1 MKKVFK
7 GLMIAAAVTMSAGV
21 CLNAAADTAKLDQLL
36 EQVKKNRAA
45 DAKLDA
51 AREQE
56 FLSDRADKQAL
67 LSKAK
72 AAFAAEEARGKS
84 LTKQFA
90 DNEGAIAAKEQELLN
105 AQGTLGEMFGIVRGT
120 ATETIGAIATSNIS
134 AQFKG
139 REDLLKKLSV
149 AKELPTITELEELWI
164 ALQTEM
170 TESAKVSKFD
180 GEVTGLDGTK
190 APASVTRVGSFN
202 LITDN
207 GFLVYNADTKEMQPL
222 VKQPESYVVSDSV
235 AFKNAAAG
243 ELKAVYVDP
252 TGGNLLRLKTQ
263 EATLEEQFHSGG
275 TPGYVITVLLIIGL
289 LISAVRFLS
298 LTAASSK
305 INSQLKNLNNPSTD
319 NALGRILKVYHDNKK
334 ADVEN
339 LELKLDEAIMRETP
353 AIEKGIGILKLIA
366 AVGPLLGLLGTVVGM
381 IGAFQMITLHGTGD
395 PKIMAGSISMALV
408 TTVQG
413 LLCALPL
420 LFLHSLLQSKSN
432 SILHILDEQS
442 AGIIAAHAEKERS

>member
-56 FLSDRADKQAL
+56 FLSERADKQAL

-134 AQFKG
+134 AQYKG

-149 AKELPTITELEELWI
+149 AKELPTIAELEDLWI

-202 LITDN
+202 LISDN

-235 AFKNAAAG
+235 AFKNSAAG
-243 ELKAVYVDP
+243 ELKPVYIDP

-289 LISAVRFLS
+289 LISAVRFLA
-298 LTAASSK
+298 LTSAGSK
-305 INSQLKNLNNPSTD
+305 INAQLKNLNNPSTD

>member
-7 GLMIAAAVTMSAGV
+7 GLMIAAAVTLSAGV

-56 FLSDRADKQAL
+56 FMSDRADKQAL
-67 LSKAK
+67 LNKAK
-72 AAFAAEEARGKS
+72 AAFAAEDARGKS

-90 DNEGAIAAKEQELLN
+90 DNEGKLAAKEQELIN

-120 ATETIGAIATSNIS
+120 ATETIGAISTSNIS
-134 AQFKG
+134 AQYKG
-139 REDLLKKLSV
+139 REDLLKKLAE
-149 AKELPTITELEELWI
+149 AKELPTISELEELWI

-170 TESAKVSKFD
+170 TESAKVSKFE
-180 GEVTGLDGTK
+180 GNVVNLDGTTSK
-190 APASVTRVGSFN
+190 HSVVRVGSFN
-202 LITDN
+202 LITDD
-207 GFLVYNADTKEMQPL
+207 GYLVYNADTKEMQPL
-222 VKQPESYVVSDSV
+222 ARQPEDHIKDGAVE
-235 AFKNAAAG
+235 FKNAPAG
-243 ELKAVYVDP
+243 TVQAVYIDP

-263 EATLEEQFHSGG
+263 EASLEDQFHQGG
-275 TPGYVITVLLIIGL
+275 SVGYVITVLLGLGLIIGL
-289 LISAVRFLS
+289 WRFIVLS
-298 LTAASSK
+298 GMQSG
-305 INSQLKNLNNPSTD
+305 INAQLKNLSNPNSN
-319 NALGRILKVYHDNKK
+319 NALGRILKVYQDNRNV
-334 ADVEN
+334 DVEN

-353 AIEKGIGILKLIA
+353 SVETGIGLLKLIA

-395 PKIMAGSISMALV
+395 PKIMADQIAMALV

-413 LLCALPL
+413 LLCALPM
-420 LFLHSLLQSKSN
+420 LFIHSLLQSKAN
-432 SILHILDEQS
+432 SVLHILDEQS
-442 AGIIAAHAEKERS
+442 TGMIAAHAEKENA

>member
-21 CLNAAADTAKLDQLL
+21 CLNAAANTAQLDQLL

-134 AQFKG
+134 AQYKG

-149 AKELPTITELEELWI
+149 AKELPTIAELEDLWI

-180 GEVTGLDGTK
+180 GEVTGLDGAK

-202 LITDN
+202 LISDN
-207 GFLVYNADTKEMQPL
+207 GYLVYNADTKEMQPL
-222 VKQPESYVVSDSV
+222 VKQPESYVVSASAD
-235 AFKNAAAG
+235 FKNAPAG

-263 EATLEEQFHSGG
+263 EATLEEQYHSGG
-275 TPGYVITVLLIIGL
+275 TPGYVITVLLVIGL
-289 LISAVRFLS
+289 LISVVRFFA
-298 LTAASSK
+298 LTAAGAK
-305 INSQLKNLNNPSTD
+305 INAQLKNLNNPSTD
-319 NALGRILKVYHDNKK
+319 NPLGRILKVYHDNKK

>member
-7 GLMIAAAVTMSAGV
+7 GLVIAAAMTMSAGV
-21 CLNAAADTAKLDQLL
+21 CLNAYADTAKLDQLL
-36 EQVKKNRAA
+36 EQVKKDRVA

-51 AREQE
+51 AREAE
-56 FLSDRADKQAL
+56 FVSDRADKQAL
-67 LSKAK
+67 LNKAK

-84 LTKQFA
+84 LTQQYA
-90 DNEGAIAAKEQELLN
+90 DNEGKLAAKEAELQT
-105 AQGTLGEMFGIVRGT
+105 AQGTLGEMFGIVRGA
-120 ATETIGAIATSNIS
+120 ATETIGSIATSNIS

-139 REDLLKKLSV
+139 REELLKKLSV
-149 AKELPTITELEELWI
+149 AKELPTISELEELWI

-180 GEVTGLDGTK
+180 SEYVNLDGT
-190 APASVTRVGSFN
+190 PGQSNVTRVGSFS
-202 LITDN
+202 LINEN
-207 GFLVYNADTKEMQPL
+207 GYLVFNAETQKMEPL
-222 VKQPESYVVSDSV
+222 VKQPGSHIVGDSV
-235 AFKNAAAG
+235 AFTKAAAG
-243 ELKAVYVDP
+243 TVAPVYIDP
-252 TGGNLLRLKTQ
+252 TGGNILRLKTQ

-289 LISAVRFLS
+289 LIAAVRFIALS
-298 LTAASSK
+298 SAGSK
-305 INSQLKNLNNPSTD
+305 INAQLRNLNNPSVD
-319 NALGRILKVYHDNKK
+319 NPLGRILKVYHDNKSV
-334 ADVEN
+334 DVEN

-366 AVGPLLGLLGTVVGM
+366 AVGPLLGLLGTVIGM

-395 PKIMAGSISMALV
+395 PKIMAGQISMALV

-420 LFLHSLLQSKSN
+420 LFIHSLLQSKSN

-442 AGIIAAHAEKERS
+442 AGIIAAHAEKEKA

>member
-7 GLMIAAAVTMSAGV
+7 GLVIAAAVTMSAGV

-36 EQVKKNRAA
+36 EQVKKNRSA

-67 LSKAK
+67 LNKAK

-84 LTKQFA
+84 LTQQFA
-90 DNEGAIAAKEQELLN
+90 DNEGKLAAKEQELIN

-120 ATETIGAIATSNIS
+120 ATETIGAISTSNIS
-134 AQFKG
+134 AQYKG
-139 REDLLKKLSV
+139 REDLLKKLAE
-149 AKELPTITELEELWI
+149 AKVLPTISELEELWI

-170 TESAKVSKFD
+170 TESAKVSKFE
-180 GEVTGLDGTK
+180 GNVVNLDGTTSK
-190 APASVTRVGSFN
+190 ANVTRVGSFN
-202 LITDN
+202 LISDD
-207 GFLVYNADTKEMQPL
+207 GYLVYNADTKEMQPL
-222 VKQPESYVVSDSV
+222 VRQPEDHIKNGAVD
-235 AFKNAAAG
+235 FKNAAAG
-243 ELKAVYVDP
+243 AVTAVYIDP

-263 EATLEEQFHSGG
+263 EASLEDQFHQGG
-275 TPGYVITVLLIIGL
+275 TVGYVITVLLGLGL
-289 LISAVRFLS
+289 LIGLWRFFA
-298 LTAASSK
+298 LTGMQSG
-305 INSQLKNLNNPSTD
+305 INSQLKNLNNPNSN
-319 NALGRILKVYHDNKK
+319 NALGRILKVYQDNKNV
-334 ADVEN
+334 DVEN

-353 AIEKGIGILKLIA
+353 AVETGIGLLKLIA

-395 PKIMAGSISMALV
+395 PKIMADQIAMALV

-413 LLCALPL
+413 LLCALPM
-420 LFLHSLLQSKSN
+420 LFIHSLLQSKAN
-432 SILHILDEQS
+432 SVLHILDEQS
-442 AGIIAAHAEKERS
+442 TGLIAAHAEKEKA

>member
-21 CLNAAADTAKLDQLL
+21 CLNAAANTAQLDQLL

-134 AQFKG
+134 AQYKG

-149 AKELPTITELEELWI
+149 AKELPTIAELEELWI

-180 GEVTGLDGTK
+180 GEVTGLDGAK

-202 LITDN
+202 LISDN

-243 ELKAVYVDP
+243 ELKPVYIDP

-289 LISAVRFLS
+289 LISAVRFLA
-298 LTAASSK
+298 LTAAGSK
-305 INSQLKNLNNPSTD
+305 INAQLKNLNNPSTD

-353 AIEKGIGILKLIA
+353 SIEKGIGILKLIA

>member
-139 REDLLKKLSV
+139 REELLKKLSV
-149 AKELPTITELEELWI
+149 AKELPTISELEELWI

>member
-7 GLMIAAAVTMSAGV
+7 GLVIAAAMTMSAGV
-21 CLNAAADTAKLDQLL
+21 CLNAYADTAKLDQLL
-36 EQVKKNRAA
+36 EQVKKDRVA

-51 AREQE
+51 AREAE
-56 FLSDRADKQAL
+56 FMSDRADKQAL
-67 LSKAK
+67 LNKAK

-84 LTKQFA
+84 LTQQYA
-90 DNEGAIAAKEQELLN
+90 DNEGKLAAKEAELQT
-105 AQGTLGEMFGIVRGT
+105 AQGTLGEMFGIVRGA
-120 ATETIGAIATSNIS
+120 ATETIGSIATSNIS

-149 AKELPTITELEELWI
+149 AKELPTISELEELWI

-180 GEVTGLDGTK
+180 SEYVNLDGT
-190 APASVTRVGSFN
+190 PAQSNVTRIGSFS
-202 LITDN
+202 LINEN
-207 GFLVYNADTKEMQPL
+207 GYLVFNAETQKMEPL
-222 VKQPESYVVSDSV
+222 VKQPESHIVGDSV
-235 AFKNAAAG
+235 AFTKASAG
-243 ELKAVYVDP
+243 TVAPVYIDP
-252 TGGNLLRLKTQ
+252 TGGNILRLKTQ
-263 EATLEEQFHSGG
+263 EATMMEQFHSGG

-289 LISAVRFLS
+289 LIALVRFISLS
-298 LTAASSK
+298 SAGSK
-305 INSQLKNLNNPSTD
+305 INAQLRNLNNPSVD
-319 NALGRILKVYHDNKK
+319 NPLGRILKVYHDNKS

-353 AIEKGIGILKLIA
+353 DIEKGIGILKLIA
-366 AVGPLLGLLGTVVGM
+366 AVGPLLGLLGTVIGM

-395 PKIMAGSISMALV
+395 PKIMAGQISMALV

-420 LFLHSLLQSKSN
+420 LFIHSLLQSKSN

-442 AGIIAAHAEKERS
+442 AGIIAAHAEKEKA

>member
-36 EQVKKNRAA
+36 EQVKKNRTA

-51 AREQE
+51 AREAE
-56 FLSDRADKQAL
+56 FVSDRADKQAL
-67 LSKAK
+67 LAKAK
-72 AAFAAEEARGKS
+72 AAFAAEEARGKA
-84 LTKQFA
+84 LTQQFA
-90 DNEGAIAAKEQELLN
+90 DNEGKIAAKEQELIN

-120 ATETIGAIATSNIS
+120 ATETIGSIATSNIS
-134 AQFKG
+134 AQYKG
-139 REDLLKKLSV
+139 REDLLKKLAV

-190 APASVTRVGSFN
+190 APAQVTRVGSFN
-202 LITDN
+202 LISDI
-207 GFLVYNADTKEMQPL
+207 GYLVYNADTKEMQPL
-222 VKQPESYVVSDSV
+222 VKQPESFVVADAV

-243 ELKAVYVDP
+243 ELKPVFVDV

-263 EATLEEQFHSGG
+263 EATLEEQFHQGG
-275 TPGYVITVLLIIGL
+275 TPGYVITVLLVIGL
-289 LISAVRFLS
+289 LISIVRFLALS
-298 LTAASSK
+298 SAGSK
-305 INSQLKNLNNPSTD
+305 INAQLKNLNNPSAD
-319 NALGRILKVYHDNKK
+319 NPLGRILKVYHDNKNV
-334 ADVEN
+334 DVEN

-366 AVGPLLGLLGTVVGM
+366 AVGPLLGLLGTVIGM

-420 LFLHSLLQSKSN
+420 LFLHSILQSKSN

-442 AGIIAAHAEKERS
+442 AGIIAAHAEKERA

>member
-7 GLMIAAAVTMSAGV
+7 GLVIAAAVTMSAGV

-51 AREQE
+51 AREAE
-56 FLSDRADKQAL
+56 FVADRADKQAL
-67 LSKAK
+67 LNKAK
-72 AAFAAEEARGKS
+72 AALDAENARGKA
-84 LTKQFA
+84 LTQQFA
-90 DNEGAIAAKEQELLN
+90 DNEGKIAAKEQELIN

-120 ATETIGAIATSNIS
+120 ATETIGSIATSNIS
-134 AQFKG
+134 AQYKG

-164 ALQTEM
+164 ALQTEA
-170 TESAKVSKFD
+170 TESAKVAKFD
-180 GEVTGLDGTK
+180 GEVVALDGTK
-190 APASVTRVGSFN
+190 GQASVTRVGSFN
-202 LITDN
+202 LISDQ
-207 GFLVYNADTKEMQPL
+207 GYLVYNADTKEMQPL
-222 VKQPESYVVSDSV
+222 VKQPESHILSEAT

-275 TPGYVITVLLIIGL
+275 TPGYVITVLLFIGL
-289 LISAVRFLS
+289 LVSVVRFLALS
-298 LTAASSK
+298 SAGSK
-305 INSQLKNLNNPSTD
+305 INAQLKNLNNPSTD
-319 NALGRILKVYHDNKK
+319 NPLGRILKVYHDNKNV
-334 ADVEN
+334 DVEN

-353 AIEKGIGILKLIA
+353 SIEKGIGILKLIA
-366 AVGPLLGLLGTVVGM
+366 AVGPLLGLLGTVIGM

-420 LFLHSLLQSKSN
+420 LFLHSILQSKSQ

-442 AGIIAAHAEKERS
+442 AGIIAAHAEKERA

>member
-7 GLMIAAAVTMSAGV
+7 GLIIAAAVTMSAGV

-67 LSKAK
+67 LNKAK

-84 LTKQFA
+84 LTQQFA
-90 DNEGAIAAKEQELLN
+90 DNEGKLAAKEQELIN

-120 ATETIGAIATSNIS
+120 ATETIGAISTSNIS
-134 AQFKG
+134 AQYKG
-139 REDLLKKLSV
+139 REDLLKKLAE
-149 AKELPTITELEELWI
+149 AKALPTIAELEELWI

-170 TESAKVSKFD
+170 TESAKVSKFE
-180 GEVTGLDGTK
+180 GNVVNLDGTTSK
-190 APASVTRVGSFN
+190 ASVTRVGSFN
-202 LITDN
+202 LISDD
-207 GFLVYNADTKEMQPL
+207 GYLVYNADTKEMQPL
-222 VKQPESYVVSDSV
+222 VRQPEDHIKNGAVE
-235 AFKNAAAG
+235 FKNAPAG
-243 ELKAVYVDP
+243 TVQAVYIDP

-263 EATLEEQFHSGG
+263 EASLEDQFHQGG
-275 TPGYVITVLLIIGL
+275 SVGYVITVLLGLGLIIGL
-289 LISAVRFLS
+289 WRFIVLS
-298 LTAASSK
+298 GMQSG
-305 INSQLKNLNNPSTD
+305 INAQLKNLNNPNNN
-319 NALGRILKVYHDNKK
+319 NALGRILKVYQDNKNV
-334 ADVEN
+334 DVEN

-353 AIEKGIGILKLIA
+353 SVETGIGLLKLIA

-395 PKIMAGSISMALV
+395 PKIMADQIAMALV

-413 LLCALPL
+413 LLCALPM
-420 LFLHSLLQSKSN
+420 LFIHSLLQSKAN
-432 SILHILDEQS
+432 SVLHILDEQS
-442 AGIIAAHAEKERS
+442 TGMIAAHAEKEKA

>member
-1 MKKVFK
+1 
-7 GLMIAAAVTMSAGV
+7 
-21 CLNAAADTAKLDQLL
+21 
-36 EQVKKNRAA
+36 
-45 DAKLDA
+45 
-51 AREQE
+51 
-56 FLSDRADKQAL
+56 
-67 LSKAK
+67 
-72 AAFAAEEARGKS
+72 
-84 LTKQFA
+84 
-90 DNEGAIAAKEQELLN
+90 
-105 AQGTLGEMFGIVRGT
+105 MFGIVRGT

-149 AKELPTITELEELWI
+149 AKELPTISELEELWI

-180 GEVTGLDGTK
+180 GEVTGLEGTK

-202 LITDN
+202 LISDN
-207 GFLVYNADTKEMQPL
+207 GYLVYNADTKEMQPL
-222 VKQPESYVVSDSV
+222 VKQPESYVVSASAD
-235 AFKNAAAG
+235 FKNASAG

-263 EATLEEQFHSGG
+263 EATLEEQYHSGG
-275 TPGYVITVLLIIGL
+275 TPGYVITALLLIGL
-289 LISAVRFLS
+289 LISVVRFFA
-298 LTAASSK
+298 LTSAGSK
-305 INSQLKNLNNPSTD
+305 INAQLKNLNNPSTD
-319 NALGRILKVYHDNKK
+319 NPLGRILKVYHDNKK

-353 AIEKGIGILKLIA
+353 SIEKGIGILKLIA

>member
-36 EQVKKNRAA
+36 EQVKKNRSA

>member
-7 GLMIAAAVTMSAGV
+7 GLVIAAAMTMSAGV
-21 CLNAAADTAKLDQLL
+21 CLSAAADTAKLDQLL
-36 EQVKKNRAA
+36 EQVKKDRISEGKI
-45 DAKLDA
+45 DQ

-67 LSKAK
+67 LNKAQ
-72 AAFAAEEARGKS
+72 AAFNAEEARGKA

-90 DNEGAIAAKEQELLN
+90 DNEGALAAKEAELQT
-105 AQGTLGEMFGIVRGT
+105 AQGTLGEMFGIVRGS
-120 ATETIGAIATSNIS
+120 ATETIGAIATSTIS

-139 REDLLKKLSV
+139 REDLLKKLST
-149 AKELPTITELEELWI
+149 AKELPTIGELEDLWI

-170 TESAKVSKFD
+170 TESGKVSKFE
-180 GEVTGLDGTK
+180 GNVVNLDGTSGN
-190 APASVTRVGSFN
+190 ASVTRVGAFN

-207 GFLVYNADTKEMQPL
+207 GYLVYNADTQEMQPL
-222 VKQPESYVVSDSV
+222 VRQPEDHIV
-235 AFKNAAAG
+235 ADATSFKSAAAG
-243 ELKAVYVDP
+243 EILPVYIDP
-252 TGGNLLRLKTQ
+252 TSGNLLRLKTQ
-263 EATLEEQFHSGG
+263 EASLEDQFHQGAEV
-275 TPGYVITVLLIIGL
+275 GYVITVLLFIGLIIG
-289 LISAVRFLS
+289 AVRYVA
-298 LTAASSK
+298 LTSAQSG
-305 INSQLKNLNNPSTD
+305 INSQLKNLNNPSEK
-319 NALGRILKVYHDNKK
+319 NALGRILKVYHDNKN

-353 AIEKGIGILKLIA
+353 SVEKGIGMLKLIA

-395 PKIMAGSISMALV
+395 PKIMADQIAMALV

-413 LLCALPL
+413 LLCALPM
-420 LFLHSLLQSKSN
+420 LFIHALLQSKSN

-442 AGIIAAHAEKERS
+442 TGIIAAHAEKEKA

>member
-7 GLMIAAAVTMSAGV
+7 GLVIAAAVTMSAGV

-51 AREQE
+51 AREAE
-56 FLSDRADKQAL
+56 FVADRADKQAL
-67 LSKAK
+67 LNKAK
-72 AAFAAEEARGKS
+72 AALDAENARGKA
-84 LTKQFA
+84 LTQQFA
-90 DNEGAIAAKEQELLN
+90 DNEGKIAAKEQELIN

-120 ATETIGAIATSNIS
+120 ATETIGSIATSNIS
-134 AQFKG
+134 AQYKG

-149 AKELPTITELEELWI
+149 VKELPTITELEELWI
-164 ALQTEM
+164 ALQTEA
-170 TESAKVSKFD
+170 TESAKVAKFD
-180 GEVTGLDGTK
+180 GEVTALDGTK
-190 APASVTRVGSFN
+190 GQASVTRVGSFN
-202 LITDN
+202 LISDQ
-207 GFLVYNADTKEMQPL
+207 GYLVYNADTKEMQPL
-222 VKQPESYVVSDSV
+222 IKQPESHILADAS

-263 EATLEEQFHSGG
+263 EATMEEQFHQGG
-275 TPGYVITVLLIIGL
+275 TPGYVITVLLLIGL
-289 LISAVRFLS
+289 LISVVRFLS
-298 LTAASSK
+298 LSSAGSK
-305 INSQLKNLNNPSTD
+305 INAQLKNLNNPSTD
-319 NALGRILKVYHDNKK
+319 NPLGRILKVYHDNKNV
-334 ADVEN
+334 DVEN

-366 AVGPLLGLLGTVVGM
+366 AVGPLLGLLGTVIGM

-420 LFLHSLLQSKSN
+420 LFLHSILQSKSQ

-442 AGIIAAHAEKERS
+442 AGIIAAHAEKERA

>member
-7 GLMIAAAVTMSAGV
+7 GLVIAAAMTMSAGV
-21 CLNAAADTAKLDQLL
+21 CLNAYADTAKLDQLL
-36 EQVKKNRAA
+36 EQVKKDRVA

-51 AREQE
+51 AREAE
-56 FLSDRADKQAL
+56 FMSDRADKQAL
-67 LSKAK
+67 LNKAK

-84 LTKQFA
+84 LTQQYA
-90 DNEGAIAAKEQELLN
+90 DNEGKLAAKEAELQT
-105 AQGTLGEMFGIVRGT
+105 AQGTLGEMFGIVRGA
-120 ATETIGAIATSNIS
+120 ATETIGSIATSNIS

-149 AKELPTITELEELWI
+149 AKELPTISELEELWI

-180 GEVTGLDGTK
+180 SEYVNLDGT
-190 APASVTRVGSFN
+190 PAQSNVTRIGSFS
-202 LITDN
+202 LINEN
-207 GFLVYNADTKEMQPL
+207 GYLVFNAETQKMEPL
-222 VKQPESYVVSDSV
+222 VKQPESHIVGDSV
-235 AFKNAAAG
+235 AFTKASAG
-243 ELKAVYVDP
+243 TVAPVYIDP
-252 TGGNLLRLKTQ
+252 TGGNILRLKTQ

-289 LISAVRFLS
+289 LIAAVRFIALS
-298 LTAASSK
+298 SAGSK
-305 INSQLKNLNNPSTD
+305 INAQLRNLNNPSVD
-319 NALGRILKVYHDNKK
+319 NPLGRILKVYHDNKSV
-334 ADVEN
+334 DVEN

-366 AVGPLLGLLGTVVGM
+366 AVGPLLGLLGTVIGM

-395 PKIMAGSISMALV
+395 PKIMAGQISMALV

-420 LFLHSLLQSKSN
+420 LFIHSLLQSKSN

-442 AGIIAAHAEKERS
+442 AGIIAAHAEKEKA